1 MHVEDCQIVSNKKVC
16 KGIYKMDIHCP
27 NITSIACAG
36 QFLHIKISNCYD
48 PLLRRPLSICSID
61 ILKGDIT
68 LLYRVAGKGTEL
80 LSMKKSGDTLNIMG
94 PLGKGFPVFKNKKP
108 AIIGGGIGIAP
119 LLELSKHLEFPDI
132 YLGFKDDVYMVN
144 DFSKYSKMLYLC
156 TEDGRVGVKGFPTQL
171 FLKNIEKYDI
181 VYTCGP
187 KAMMKIVK
195 DICEYNEVEC
205 YISMEENMGCGI
217 GACLVCSCKTN
228 IEGEFKRVCI
238 DGPVFISKE
247 VSFL

>member
-1 MHVEDCQIVSNKKVC
+1 
-16 KGIYKMDIHCP
+16 MDIHCP

-94 PLGKGFPVFKNKKP
+94 PLGKGFPVFKNKKS

-132 YLGFKDDVYMVN
+132 YLDLKRMFMGN
-144 DFSKYSKMLYLC
+144 DFSKYFQNLYLC
-156 TEDGRVGVKGFPTQL
+156 TEDGRVGVKGFQL
-171 FLKNIEKYDI
+171 NFLKILK
-181 VYTCGP
+181 
-187 KAMMKIVK
+187 
-195 DICEYNEVEC
+195 
-205 YISMEENMGCGI
+205 NMI
-217 GACLVCSCKTN
+217 LFILVDQK
-228 IEGEFKRVCI
+228 
-238 DGPVFISKE
+238 
-247 VSFL
+247 L